1 MTKLLIPGL
10 ALLALARPVA
20 AQQPADTSLYVRL
33 GGVYAI
39 ALVVDDF
46 VDRLERNSV
55 ILANPAVREAFGQVP
70 KAGLKYRITELVC
83 QVTGGPCQYSGK
95 EMGESHESLGI
106 TEREWQAMVGEF
118 YRALRRFNVPT
129 QEQRDLVA
137 VVAST
142 KGAIVTAP

>member
-1 MTKLLIPGL
+1 MTKLIACV
-10 ALLALARPVA
+10 ALLALARPAA

-46 VDRLERNSV
+46 VERLERNSI
-55 ILANPAVREAFGQVP
+55 ILANPAVRDAFGQVP

-83 QVTGGPCQYSGK
+83 QATGGPCRYTGK
-95 EMGESHESLGI
+95 DMAESHESLAI
-106 TEREWQAMVGEF
+106 TEAEWNAMVAEF
-118 YRALRRFNVPT
+118 YRSLRRFNVPV

-142 KGAIVTAP
+142 KKDIVTTP